1 MILGKSLG
9 PREIL
14 ESLYSKAA
22 LGKTLGP
29 KETLVLGSRKNLRKV
44 LAPIET

>member
-1 MILGKSLG
+1 MG
-9 PREIL
+9 PRETL

-29 KETLVLGSRKNLRKV
+29 KESLVLGSRKNLRKV
-44 LAPIET
+44 LVPTET